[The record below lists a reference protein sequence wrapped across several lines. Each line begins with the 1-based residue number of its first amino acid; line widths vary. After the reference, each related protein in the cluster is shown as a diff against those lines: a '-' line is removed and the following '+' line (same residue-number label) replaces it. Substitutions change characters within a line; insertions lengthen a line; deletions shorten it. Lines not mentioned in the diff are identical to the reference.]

1 MIKLTSLLKEALAN
15 PDTIILPFN
24 IYYIEGN
31 NETLNIG
38 LDTGT
43 ATEPKVMM
51 ALWGEYQQMQDFETS
66 TKSGGDKFTN
76 KMQDVGF
83 NTDSKADADR
93 MFFGR
98 RLQELLS
105 GIELYVPEGTECFKN
120 GDVDSSYSSY
130 YDDDGN
136 DFMYSKQEAD
146 KYKYMLTDDEGFKEF
161 VDTVKDVIWSN

>member
-1 MIKLTSLLKEALAN
+1 MIKLTDLLKETLAN
-15 PDTIILPFN
+15 PDAIILPFN

-38 LDTGT
+38 LDSGT
-43 ATEPKVMM
+43 STEPEVMM
-51 ALWGEYQQMQDFETS
+51 ALWGEYQQMQDFERS

-83 NTDSKADADR
+83 NTDFKTDADK

-98 RLQELLS
+98 RLQSLLN

-120 GDVDSSYSSY
+120 GDAYGSYSSY
-130 YDDDGN
+130 YDDEGN
-136 DFMYSKQEAD
+136 SFVYSKQEAD
-146 KYKYMLTDDEGFKEF
+146 KYKYMLVDDENFKNF
-161 VDTVKDVIWSN
+161 VDTVKNVI